1 MSSAWLVRSQRAA
14 GRSGPRPAHLASRL
28 RPAPSTEPASRAV
41 PAAAGSGA
49 ARELHGV
56 TTSVVEPRPPRLTRE
71 DIKAEAEQM
80 GQLDR
85 EAPLHP
91 RQVAASPREYNAMLR
106 LYKSRMSVLRKRYA
120 QEWSARREREQAML
134 EARQAA
140 WREARA
146 AVKATRVE
154 ARAERIATHQ
164 RRQKRLRRARTV
176 RQDMSRRRQGL
187 WLLQVDRRQQAWLN
201 ALEADSQEWILEHEI
216 DEKITADLFE
226 EGRIPWQYREW
237 FDNLARARAKDEAY
251 ARVAASSGA
260 PGAQETEIE
269 ISDWEAD
276 MVAWESDAVEVGP
289 AKAERDLVEI
299 EDDITP
305 LELAHGMDRKELR
318 RRRAMRLRQYAAK
331 YLLDEESE
339 VLPPDYF
346 SAISQRDAESV
357 GKDVGAPGFFLLPED
372 IEQLKPP
379 SLKPLLHKDQTVP
392 GAFGEEHAADE
403 AGVSMDPETLRE
415 IAKAHARIGW
425 ADFPLE
431 DTRVVEADSED
442 LSDFSTVPSYEEEI
456 VSLVESPRAAIREPR
471 LEQAINPDSDGEIGF
486 ESAGSDSEFEA
497 PARGLPVRESVGYAA
512 VDPTTAEARDDLP
525 EHFALNSDAAVHG
538 LLADPSLHHR
548 RMKEQLFGKQKGL
561 NLPVVG
567 TMRSSAHRIHNV
579 RTTNLFMAYRM
590 QTVLSQLQVDK
601 STMIKA
607 MSVPMRRTTLREIL
621 DMAEAAQSGDA
632 AASPPLDAD
641 EESAAIARNITE
653 SKINLELRP
662 ALAGYLDS
670 NFEYRTSEELQ
681 EDLLGFTRWDQAA
694 PHMADGEL
702 PKEPRS
708 KIKDDD
714 LSDDEPAALE
724 SLSRRFHSI
733 PALLRAPPGL
743 MTHRE
748 RVDRI
753 MTLMPASVL
762 SEAFQLRM
770 LQLLRENV
778 TSVTLSRQE
787 GETEES
793 PTFHVDGDTARRIR
807 EQLAEEF
814 SDAFDRVEA
823 DAIQALRVR
832 YSLREHEMLQELG
845 APVESLLDDANEP
858 VDSDEEYGAAE
869 AKDADVA
876 FAKEAA
882 AGAAEDDAT
891 EAAAEAAAAGKEPP
905 AAPAVKELDHFAK
918 ELIEKHISSVHR
930 VMVERGVQ
938 DGKNYVRDKHRR
950 WTLMQLQGVD
960 ALLDRLEEELES
972 PAGQHD
978 LKVDMEPDDAMVTAA
993 AAGHD
998 VPHFLAGSVDIE
1010 HMPWELDATLAP
1022 DHANELRKRAL
1033 RETRQAIADRDVL
1046 GSEFG
1051 VSDVRDD
1058 PVFSEAA
1065 LSEELRYFRPHHL
1078 FHDRQGDALE
1088 TPGTMVPTSELK
1100 DRADRVRAASRLAR
1114 DRAVTSAQLAERPWE
1129 APLVPMRPSPTGRG
1143 LEPAPGTPALLVDD
1157 GIDLAEDTAIQAAIF
1172 ANNIPLARRMLEKRR
1187 IRLERE
1193 APDVV
1198 DRYDVEANFHA
1209 NMLGMVAQDDLRSSE
1224 SESDSGKRIS
1234 RDSLFS
1240 DDDEHDFL
1248 FDAEEPDTA
1257 AAPFEGAAADFAAS
1271 DAEADSDGAR
1281 R

>member
-1 MSSAWLVRSQRAA
+1 M
-14 GRSGPRPAHLASRL
+14 
-28 RPAPSTEPASRAV
+28 
-41 PAAAGSGA
+41 PAATGAGA
-49 ARELHGV
+49 TRELHGV

-71 DIKAEAEQM
+71 DIKVEAEQM

-91 RQVAASPREYNAMLR
+91 RQVASSPREYNAMLR

-120 QEWSARREREQAML
+120 KEWSARREREQAL
-134 EARQAA
+134 LAARQAA

-154 ARAERIATHQ
+154 ARAERIATHE

-201 ALEADSQEWILEHEI
+201 SLEADSQEWIMEHEI

-251 ARVAASSGA
+251 ARVAASSAA
-260 PGAQETEIE
+260 PGAQETDIE

-276 MVAWESDAVEVGP
+276 MVAWESDMVEVGP

-331 YLLDEESE
+331 YLLDGDSP

-346 SAISQRDAESV
+346 SAISQRDAEAA
-357 GKDVGAPGFFLLPED
+357 GKDIGAPGFFMLPED
-372 IEQLKPP
+372 LEQLKAP
-379 SLKPLLHKDQTVP
+379 SLDPLLHKDETVP
-392 GAFGEEHAADE
+392 GAFGADPEDEEAT
-403 AGVSMDPETLRE
+403 VRMDPDTLME
-415 IAKAHARIGW
+415 LAKAHARIGW
-425 ADFPLE
+425 ADFPMGDKRE
-431 DTRVVEADSED
+431 VEADSED

-456 VSLVESPRAAIREPR
+456 VSLLETPRAAIREPR
-471 LEQAINPDSDGEIGF
+471 LDQHVNPDSDGDIGF
-486 ESAGSDSEFEA
+486 ESASDDAFDLSDGL
-497 PARGLPVRESVGYAA
+497 PARNNAGDIPPPGQEGQAGQWDERPEMDAEMAA
-512 VDPTTAEARDDLP
+512 L
-525 EHFALNSDAAVHG
+525 ALID
-538 LLADPSLHHR
+538 DPSNHHR
-548 RMKEQLFGKQKGL
+548 IMKKELEDDSDEKGL
-561 NLPVVG
+561 SQPLVG
-567 TMRSSAHRIHNV
+567 TMRSSSHRIHNV

-590 QTVLSQLQVDK
+590 QTVLANLQVDK
-601 STMIKA
+601 SAMIKS
-607 MSVPMRRTTLREIL
+607 MTTPMRRTTLREIL
-621 DMAEAAQSGDA
+621 DMAEAAQAGDA
-632 AASPPLDAD
+632 GASQAPDMD

-653 SKINLELRP
+653 SKVNLELRP
-662 ALAGYLDS
+662 ALASYLDS

-681 EDLLGFTRWDQAA
+681 EEVLGFTRWDQAA
-694 PHMADGEL
+694 PHIADGEL
-702 PKEPRS
+702 PAEPRG
-708 KIKDDD
+708 KGLADED
-714 LSDDEPAALE
+714 LSGEDSDSLE
-724 SLSRRFHSI
+724 GVSRRFHSI

-743 MTHRE
+743 MTHKQ

-753 MTLMPASVL
+753 MALMPASVL

-778 TSVTLSRQE
+778 TSVTLSRQD
-787 GETEES
+787 GEQTET
-793 PTFHVDGDTARRIR
+793 PTFHVDGPTARLIR
-807 EQLAEEF
+807 EKLAEEF

-832 YSLREHEMLQELG
+832 YSLREHELLVELG
-845 APVESLLDDANEP
+845 APVGSLLTGGSEE
-858 VDSDEEYGAAE
+858 VDSEEEFDAA
-869 AKDADVA
+869 AVDADA
-876 FAKEAA
+876 KFAKEAA
-882 AGAAEDDAT
+882 EGAAEEDAA
-891 EAAAEAAAAGKEPP
+891 EAAAEAAAAGQEPP
-905 AAPAVKELDHFAK
+905 AAPEAKELDHFAK
-918 ELIEKHISSVHR
+918 EMIEKHISSVHR

-938 DGKNYVRDKHRR
+938 EGKNYVRDKHRR

-972 PAGQHD
+972 PAGQRD
-978 LKVDMEPDDAMVTAA
+978 LLADMEPEDPMVAAA

-1010 HMPWELDATLAP
+1010 HMPWELDATLSP
-1022 DHANELRKRAL
+1022 DHGDELRKRAL
-1033 RETRQAIADRDVL
+1033 RETRAAIANRDVL

-1058 PVFSEAA
+1058 AVFRDAA
-1065 LSEELRYFRPHHL
+1065 LSEELRYFRPNHL

-1088 TPGTMVPTSELK
+1088 TPGTILPTSQLER
-1100 DRADRVRAASRLAR
+1100 RADRVRAASRLAR
-1114 DRAVTSAQLAERPWE
+1114 DRAVTNAQLAERPWE
-1129 APLVPMRPSPTGRG
+1129 APVTPMRPSPTGRG

-1187 IRLERE
+1187 VRLERE
-1193 APDVV
+1193 APDVL
-1198 DRYDVEANFHA
+1198 DRYDVDANFHA
-1209 NMLGMVAQDDLRSSE
+1209 NMLGMVAQDDLHSSE
-1224 SESDSGKRIS
+1224 SESDANVRSS

-1248 FDAEEPDTA
+1248 FNTEEPDTA
-1257 AAPFEGAAADFAAS
+1257 AVPFDDGAADQADDVAAADA
-1271 DAEADSDGAR
+1271 DGAR